1 MLVTQHIPSCVNMLV
16 KKYLVNIRGES
27 PNISESSGAG
37 GGGGV
42 SVAMEAYY

>member
-27 PNISESSGAG
+27 PHISESSGA